1 MPPKCFKC
9 GVIFSSEQSLK
20 YHLNKAKKCTA
31 LSCTK
36 CEAVFSNESSLA
48 IHKVQCENTLTDEQ
62 IRHNN
67 YDLIVSSNSV
77 IVEFDNLG
85 KYKYISPNC
94 FDIFGYTIEEFLSM
108 KSQYPL
114 IYEND
119 LSYIISKHNDYIND
133 NTVSEDIRYRKV
145 HKDGSFL
152 WIEATKPRFINEKV
166 SVCIEKIITKQ
177 KQLEEISIRGLCAD
191 QMYDYF
197 LECTDDGLIRYI
209 NAPFETMSGYTSQTI
224 IGKKYIADIF
234 DNEIVLHDGNFDL
247 NFIMS
252 NGLKIQVEAHI
263 KKYNTEVYTIIFK
276 KYEINKS
283 ELFRSFVHELRNP
296 MNSLCQSNEIIE
308 LDLERLKK
316 NNELLY
322 LQLYEKTSF
331 ESTYKN
337 QITAVCFIKNLLN
350 DFLDFEKLQAN
361 TFVINQDEQ
370 CSISQIID
378 EVKNLITPFLFF
390 EEKTIHY
397 NCNNICDAKITID
410 KTRMCQIILNLL
422 QNAIKYSIGNEI
434 FLEIN
439 IISDKIVCS
448 ISHQGNIENSH
459 IPNIF
464 DPFYRVNISKN
475 DGTGL
480 GLFICKNIIDK
491 MKGTISFLS
500 DNCNI
505 IAKFSIPVII
515 YNSCIENNTIL
526 IVDDFIG
533 IRSTKTLLEIKGF
546 KVDVVRSGEE
556 CIKKCKNT
564 KYDIILMDKNMNGLS
579 GIETVKILRES
590 GYNGIIYGLTGDC
603 LASVSESFDCS
614 SNGVNNVIYK
624 PLDINNLISMFQKD
638 YINVLTQ
645 HK

>member
-1 MPPKCFKC
+1 
-9 GVIFSSEQSLK
+9 
-20 YHLNKAKKCTA
+20 
-31 LSCTK
+31 
-36 CEAVFSNESSLA
+36 
-48 IHKVQCENTLTDEQ
+48 
-62 IRHNN
+62 
-67 YDLIVSSNSV
+67 
-77 IVEFDNLG
+77 
-85 KYKYISPNC
+85 
-94 FDIFGYTIEEFLSM
+94 
-108 KSQYPL
+108 
-114 IYEND
+114 
-119 LSYIISKHNDYIND
+119 
-133 NTVSEDIRYRKV
+133 
-145 HKDGSFL
+145 
-152 WIEATKPRFINEKV
+152 
-166 SVCIEKIITKQ
+166 
-177 KQLEEISIRGLCAD
+177 
-191 QMYDYF
+191 
-197 LECTDDGLIRYI
+197 
-209 NAPFETMSGYTSQTI
+209 
-224 IGKKYIADIF
+224 
-234 DNEIVLHDGNFDL
+234 
-247 NFIMS
+247 MS